1 MSRPRKWGWPQQW
14 NAQHGRCWICLKPMK
29 LKAGLH
35 PLAASVEHIVP
46 KARGGGERWHNKLLA
61 HRCCNSA
68 RGAPFIWIPVRVFR
82 HAVIARFDGL
92 LRETTVE
99 GVDLGC
105 SYPLGAPKRSATTRR
120 LVTMPS
126 EMASTALR
134 VTLGELSSIRPQVCH
149 PPPQSPA
156 PDAL

>member
-14 NAQHGRCWICLKPMK
+14 NAQRGRCWICLKPMI

-61 HRCCNSA
+61 HRACNSA

-82 HAVIARFDGL
+82 HAAMARLNGL
-92 LRETTVE
+92 LETTVE

-126 EMASTALR
+126 EMASKALR
-134 VTLGELSSIRPQVCH
+134 VTLGELSSTRPAA
-149 PPPQSPA
+149 PPTQDPKTS
-156 PDAL
+156 